1 MAPLGTRRRGGK
13 KERRWGHEWKLIDS
27 RRTDFVDRRLT
38 KPYAR
43 FPAGAFRG
51 RIPAIYAAIGVFMRL
66 RLKAKHTESHSQRTL
81 ARNRN
86 ATSSSSY
93 FGILREETPP
103 DA

>member
-1 MAPLGTRRRGGK
+1 MPIG
-13 KERRWGHEWKLIDS
+13 GHEWKLIDS
-27 RRTDFVDRRLT
+27 RWTDFVGRRLT
-38 KPYAR
+38 KRYAR

-66 RLKAKHTESHSQRTL
+66 RLKAKHTKSHSQRTL

-86 ATSSSSY
+86 ATSSSSC
-93 FGILREETPP
+93 FGILREENTP